1 MFDVY
6 LRNISYRLNNETMP
20 VSNFEFTNLGDDNM
34 TMNFSVTF
42 NQPYLLGLLVKRSD
56 RLFAQL
62 KYDLVDTRGYFK
74 PEYSYF
80 NGMLL
85 GNATEIKIFGKLCDQ
100 DAAEVLKYPYL
111 DVTSGRE

>member
-1 MFDVY
+1 M
-6 LRNISYRLNNETMP
+6 
-20 VSNFEFTNLGDDNM
+20 
-34 TMNFSVTF
+34 
-42 NQPYLLGLLVKRSD
+42 
-56 RLFAQL
+56 
-62 KYDLVDTRGYFK
+62 VDTKGYFK

-100 DAAEVLKYPYL
+100 DAADVLKYPYL

>member
-1 MFDVY
+1 
-6 LRNISYRLNNETMP
+6 
-20 VSNFEFTNLGDDNM
+20 M

-62 KYDLVDTRGYFK
+62 KYNLVDTRGYFK

-85 GNATEIKIFGKLCDQ
+85 GNATEIKIFGAKCQQ
-100 DAAEVLKYPYL
+100 DFDENLKFPYL